1 MTIDPETL
9 MAYADGELGPIE
21 AGRVERAIAADP
33 ALAAEVE
40 RHRRLNAQLRGGFAP
55 VVDAPVPPAIAAL
68 LAGSAK
74 VVPLAPRRSRIPIGW
89 GGAIAASLCLG
100 LFGGTLIPRGGIA
113 LGDDGALRGEIAA
126 ALGTQLASTQAPD
139 APVRIGVS
147 FRDRQDALCRTFERG
162 EVAGIACARNGEWQL
177 QRAYGGIERQE
188 TQYRQAGST
197 TAAMMVDVQAMAAG
211 EPLDAAAER
220 QAVVAVRGA
229 RF

>member
-1 MTIDPETL
+1 MTIEPETL

-40 RHRRLNAQLRGGFAP
+40 RHRRLTAQLRGAFAP
-55 VVDAPVPPAIAAL
+55 VADAPVPPTIAAL
-68 LAGSAK
+68 LADSAK
-74 VVPLAPRRSRIPIGW
+74 VVPLPSRRSRIPIGW
-89 GGAIAASLCLG
+89 GGAIAATLCVG

-113 LGDDGALRGEIAA
+113 LGDDGAIGGEIAQ
-126 ALGTQLASTQAPD
+126 ALGTQLASTQGAD
-139 APVRIGVS
+139 ASVRIGVS

-162 EVAGIACARNGEWQL
+162 QVAGIACARGGRWQL

-197 TAAMMVDVQAMAAG
+197 TAAMMADVQAMAAG
-211 EPLDAAAER
+211 EPLDAAEER
-220 QAVVAVRGA
+220 EAVAATRTA